1 MPDISVKIF
10 QLIVLYA
17 SLVIHEVSHGMAAYK
32 LGDPTAKLAGRLS
45 FNPLK
50 HIDPFGT
57 IVLPL
62 FLVLFQSPFIIC
74 YAKPV
79 PFNPNNF
86 RNVKKG
92 TILTGL
98 AGPLSNI
105 VLAIIFGLLIRLLA
119 FFGLLSFNLLSLL
132 SIIVFLNFL
141 LALFNLAPFPPFD
154 GHHLVFSLLPDKL
167 HGLKTFLFE
176 NSWILMLIW
185 IFFIF
190 PYLLVPLVY
199 QLSRIIIGGL
209 IGF

>member
-17 SLVIHEVSHGMAAYK
+17 SIVIHEVSHGMAAYK

-57 IVLPL
+57 VILPL

-86 RNVKKG
+86 RDVKKG

-105 VLAIIFGLLIRLLA
+105 VLAIIFGLLIRLLD
-119 FFGLLSFNLLSLL
+119 FSGLLSFNLLSLL

-154 GHHLVFSLLPDKL
+154 GHHLVFSLLPDRFQGIKN
-167 HGLKTFLFE
+167 FLATNYLFLTLA
-176 NSWILMLIW
+176 WIV
-185 IFFIF
+185 FIF
-190 PYLLVPLVY
+190 PYLIPLVY
-199 QLSRIIIGGL
+199 WLSAFIIGG
-209 IGF
+209 

>member
-1 MPDISVKIF
+1 MSDISIQIF

-17 SLVIHEVSHGMAAYK
+17 SMVIHEVSHGLTAYK

-57 IVLPL
+57 VILPFFLIL
-62 FLVLFQSPFIIC
+62 FNSPFVIC

-92 TILTGL
+92 ILLTGL

-105 VLAIIFGLLIRLLA
+105 FLAIVFSVLIRLFS
-119 FFGLLSFNLLSLL
+119 FFGLLSSSLL
-132 SIIVFLNFL
+132 IPLFVIVLLNILF
-141 LALFNLAPFPPFD
+141 AFFNLAPFPPFD
-154 GHHLVFSLLPDKL
+154 GHHLVFSLLPDKYY
-167 HGLKTFLFE
+167 KVKNFLMGNYLF
-176 NSWILMLIW
+176 LMLIW
-185 IFFIF
+185 VFLIF
-190 PYLLVPLVY
+190 PNLLAPFVY
-199 QLSRIIIGGL
+199 RLSIILTGQSL
-209 IGF
+209 